1 MNSFSGWE
9 EIAAALAGA
18 AAAGIFSVFDRRRE
32 RTRKRHA
39 TLSAITSEVSAISSL
54 IREQGYQND
63 LSQLAAEVVDGT
75 WNDEV
80 QTIDARMNYMFVYES
95 LAVSLGELE
104 AKHIEPIVEFYQRV
118 RAFVDSTRPD
128 GILAEGGTP
137 SERKDHVL
145 AVNANVKKM
154 LDLGD
159 RIVQFV
165 ER

>member
-1 MNSFSGWE
+1 MTSFSGWE

-18 AAAGIFSVFDRRRE
+18 TAAGLFSVFDRRRE

-39 TLSAITSEVSAISSL
+39 TLSAIASEVSAICSL
-54 IREQGYQND
+54 VREQGYQND
-63 LSQLAAEVVDGT
+63 LSQLAAQVVEGT
-75 WNDEV
+75 WDDEV
-80 QTIDARMNYMFVYES
+80 QTIDVRMNYMFVYES
-95 LAVSLGELE
+95 LAGSLGELE
-104 AKHIEPIVEFYQRV
+104 AEHIEPIVEFYQRV
-118 RAFVDSTRPD
+118 RAFVDSTRPN

-137 SERKDHVL
+137 SERKEHVL
-145 AVNANVKKM
+145 AVNANVKTM